1 MTLLTINDYI
11 ARLKEHIEYVYHEP
25 KYTVLLSPSPAQLR
39 EYCLT
44 LCREESISNDD
55 KTVLKDFFKVDSLEL
70 VDIITSIKKFDIEKF
85 KPIQHFLNGKTTTSK
100 NHTVIEMVALMY
112 DYEMRPYG
120 RFRKQNLGLLKE
132 EEVSP
137 LLIHETEEDEEEVL
151 IDKQSIENKDE
162 TVSSDFDDKTS
173 RDTDSTNKKNR
184 FNILYLFLI
193 GLVLG
198 VIIFTVKSTFFDKDV
213 LCMKWVVDKY
223 VECDCG
229 EGTRLSFTGEG
240 VAPIKY
246 SDNLIESFKKVEVD
260 CNTIFFKNNK
270 PKVWFVKTGAGQ
282 HEYFSSPGEGVHPTL
297 GKPLK
302 PITKYHLDKY
312 IYPNCP

>member
-11 ARLKEHIEYVYHEP
+11 ARLKEHIEHVDHEP

-39 EYCLT
+39 EYCLA
-44 LCREESISNDD
+44 LCREESISNED
-55 KTVLKDFFKVDSLEL
+55 KAVLKDFFKVDSLEL
-70 VDIITSIKKFDIEKF
+70 LDIITSIRKFDIEKF

-100 NHTVIEMVALMY
+100 NHAVIEMVALMY

-120 RFRKQNLGLLKE
+120 RFRKQSLDLPKE
-132 EEVSP
+132 EVEP
-137 LLIHETEEDEEEVL
+137 LIILEAEKDEEV
-151 IDKQSIENKDE
+151 SIENKDE
-162 TVSSDFDDKTS
+162 IASSDFDDKS
-173 RDTDSTNKKNR
+173 SIEIDSTNKKNR
-184 FNILYLFLI
+184 FNILYLFLV

-198 VIIFTVKSTFFDKDV
+198 ITVFVVKATFFDKDV

-240 VAPIKY
+240 VTPVKY
-246 SDNLIESFKKVEVD
+246 SDNLIESFKKLKVD
-260 CNTIFFKNNK
+260 CNTEFFKDNK

-312 IYPNCP
+312 IYPKCP

>member
-1 MTLLTINDYI
+1 MNLLTINDYI
-11 ARLKEHIEYVYHEP
+11 TRLKEHITDVDHEP

-39 EYCLT
+39 EYCLA
-44 LCREESISNDD
+44 LCREEGISNED
-55 KTVLKDFFKVDSLEL
+55 KAVLKDFFKVDSLEL
-70 VDIITSIKKFDIEKF
+70 LEIIASIKKFDIDKF

-100 NHTVIEMVALMY
+100 NHAVIEMVALMY

-120 RFRKQNLGLLKE
+120 RFRKQGIDMPKE
-132 EEVSP
+132 EVEP
-137 LLIHETEEDEEEVL
+137 LIVQEEEQN
-151 IDKQSIENKDE
+151 KEASINREPTEDKDE
-162 TVSSDFDDKTS
+162 TVFSDFDDKTS
-173 RDTDSTNKKNR
+173 IDVDSTNKKNR
-184 FNILYLFLI
+184 FSILYLFLA

-198 VIIFTVKSTFFDKDV
+198 VTIFTAKAVFFDKKGE
-213 LCMKWVVDKY
+213 CMKWVVDKY

-229 EGTRLSFTGEG
+229 EGTRLSFTGDG
-240 VAPIKY
+240 VAPVKY

-260 CNTIFFKNNK
+260 CNTVFFKDNK

-312 IYPNCP
+312 IYPKCP